1 MTSLSSDMDEINRFS
16 VSLPESLLQAL
27 DRGIIEKGYASR
39 SEFIRDLIREKMVEE
54 KWEQGATSVVG
65 VLTLIYDHHQGDLL
79 NRMVE
84 IQHNHHIHI
93 LCNTHVHVDHHNC
106 IETIIIRGKAREIE
120 KIAIEIGGLRGVN
133 FARLTRAALL

>member
-1 MTSLSSDMDEINRFS
+1 MDEIIRFS
-16 VSLPESLLQAL
+16 VSLPTSLLESL
-27 DRGIIEKGYASR
+27 DRGVIDKGYASR
-39 SEFIRDLIREKMVEE
+39 SEFIRDLIREKIVEE
-54 KWEQGATSVVG
+54 KWEQDSEGVVG

-79 NRMVE
+79 NRMVQ

-106 IETIIIRGKAREIE
+106 IETIIIRGRAQEIE

-133 FARLTRAALL
+133 FAKLTRSALL

>member
-1 MTSLSSDMDEINRFS
+1 MDEIIRFS
-16 VSLPESLLQAL
+16 VSLPTSLLESL
-27 DRGIIEKGYASR
+27 DRGVIDKGYASR
-39 SEFIRDLIREKMVEE
+39 SEFIRDLIREKIVEE
-54 KWEQGATSVVG
+54 KWEKDSEAVVG

-79 NRMVE
+79 NRMVQ

-106 IETIIIRGKAREIE
+106 IETIIIRGRAREIE

-133 FARLTRAALL
+133 FAKLTRSALV